1 MKMQARHF
9 FCGLAWPAVM
19 LLMLAS
25 PARAQSSE
33 DPSAQQ
39 QLAAAPDSSPDQVPQ
54 PLAPPP
60 PPQLRQAYWASI
72 GGFEAD
78 THHSG
83 YGFFGPQYVKPV
95 SSNVAWVVGAN
106 ANYLYYEFPNA
117 VGDTQVRAPG
127 IAARG
132 GVQFGNRN
140 YIQLSAGPGFK
151 VRRTEVFDPVRN
163 LVRSTSDTVFGLD
176 AGADVSVDPTSHNN
190 IYGIVDY
197 NTVDSYTWSRLA
209 FKQQVA
215 NYSWNGSL
223 APFIGAEIVGQGNR
237 DIRSTQVGA
246 FFEVVHVPTHI
257 SVMIRGGYKRSVY
270 DIGPAQTGPWVAV
283 GFYQRLR

>member
-1 MKMQARHF
+1 MKMQARQF
-9 FCGLAWPAVM
+9 FRGLAWAGVM
-19 LLMLAS
+19 VLVVAGS
-25 PARAQSSE
+25 ARAQSSE
-33 DPSAQQ
+33 DPAAQQ
-39 QLAAAPDSSPDQVPQ
+39 QIAAAPDATPDQVPQ

-60 PPQLRQAYWASI
+60 PRELRPGYFAAI

-78 THHSG
+78 THHTG
-83 YGFFGPQYVKPV
+83 YGFFGPQYVHPV
-95 SSNVAWVVGAN
+95 SENVAWVVGAN

-151 VRRTEVFDPVRN
+151 VRRTQVLDPLRN
-163 LVRSTSDTVFGLD
+163 VIRSSSDTVFGLD

-190 IYGIVDY
+190 IYGIVDFS
-197 NTVDSYTWSRLA
+197 TVDNYTWSRLA
-209 FKQQVA
+209 YKEQVG
-215 NYSWNGSL
+215 NYKWNGSL
-223 APFIGAEIVGQGNR
+223 APFIGAEIVEQGNR

-246 FFEVVHVPTHI
+246 FFEIVHVPSHI
-257 SVMIRGGYKRSVY
+257 SVMLRGGYKRSVF